1 MHDNIDANRT
11 NRQLLKSI
19 STPVGRYY
27 PLDLHVH
34 SLGSYDVCQSDR
46 YGRLPQQLRTDIEIA
61 IEGTSIQLPLR
72 KQPPDAGKHDQELA
86 SNSHL
91 VNAYYKA
98 ILDLN
103 QAFVE
108 RSARWFLNLE
118 SAHEQTTRKPGRE
131 LAAVVIGIGQRLS
144 GVGRG
149 GGTEAS
155 RLRLRGCFT

>member
-1 MHDNIDANRT
+1 MDLRDAMATVNEVVLRIELCEREALNTDKIDSFA
-11 NRQLLKSI
+11 
-19 STPVGRYY
+19 
-27 PLDLHVH
+27 
-34 SLGSYDVCQSDR
+34 
-46 YGRLPQQLRTDIEIA
+46 
-61 IEGTSIQLPLR
+61 
-72 KQPPDAGKHDQELA
+72 
-86 SNSHL
+86 L
-91 VNAYYKA
+91 V
-98 ILDLN
+98 LN

>member
-1 MHDNIDANRT
+1 GKRP
-11 NRQLLKSI
+11 LLRWA
-19 STPVGRYY
+19 GRARSS
-27 PLDLHVH
+27 LRSQLHV
-34 SLGSYDVCQSDR
+34 LGKRHLLRCDVWR
-46 YGRLPQQLRTDIEIA
+46 GLRC
-61 IEGTSIQLPLR
+61 S
-72 KQPPDAGKHDQELA
+72 HD
-86 SNSHL
+86 
-91 VNAYYKA
+91 
-98 ILDLN
+98 LDLN

-131 LAAVVIGIGQRLS
+131 LAAVVIGIGERLS